1 MTNPDFRC
9 RACQSTG
16 AESILSFGHTPLAD
30 ALVTGE
36 QLDSP
41 EITAPLELVFCPH
54 CSLVQITETVPPEIL
69 FCRNYPYFS
78 SVSKALL
85 EHFAK
90 SAEAVIAA
98 RNLDSHSLVIEAAS
112 NDGYMLRNFVNHGI
126 PVLGIDPAEEQVRT
140 ANERGVNSI
149 NTFFTKE
156 LG

>member
-1 MTNPDFRC
+1 MTADFKC
-9 RACQSTG
+9 RPCQSTG

-85 EHFAK
+85 EHFGK
-90 SAEAVIAA
+90 SARSIIEK
-98 RNLDSHSLVIEAAS
+98 RKLGSESLVIEAAS
-112 NDGYMLRNFVNHGI
+112 NDGY
-126 PVLGIDPAEEQVRT
+126 
-140 ANERGVNSI
+140 
-149 NTFFTKE
+149 
-156 LG
+156 